1 MKTIAAIHADF
12 ERTFV
17 GLPARL
23 NADLRG
29 ETVLRRTI
37 RQLRKTPGLASIHL
51 MADVAQ
57 EAAARR
63 AIDGLD
69 VTLELHQAGSPP
81 WSRYVASGRKW
92 SLDAWRGGLAGT
104 TVYDEFTHPWLLDFL
119 AQREKADAVVDVPA
133 AAPLLDPVLLGQ
145 LIAYFETIRKEVRL
159 GLVQSAPGLSAVIY
173 QPEFLAHLAANAQPP
188 GRAMSYLPESPQ
200 NDAIH
205 QPCWFAADATIAHAW
220 GRCIADTSTA
230 MARVDRIIA
239 DLGLADPDQTPD
251 ALAVSRWLLANR
263 HGRFDALPT
272 EVEIEITTDDPLAA
286 STLRPRGQALQ
297 RTARMDFAVFQR
309 IVDELGACD
318 DRLVVLGGFGDPL
331 LHPQWPDFVRYA
343 RSRGILGIAVRTTGI
358 HLDAEAIE
366 QLTACEPDAINVLI
380 DAATPAVYRALHQA
394 DHFDRIC
401 ANIEALCSVQQQRQL
416 PRPLIVCEMLKTP
429 ETMDEIEPFYDRW
442 ISRTASAVIAGPSHY
457 ASAWPNR
464 AVVRM
469 APPTRFACA
478 RLPHRAMLLGDG
490 RMTLCDQDYRA
501 AHAVGS
507 LQDRGLAEL
516 WNGPALANVRESHLN
531 GSWDAL
537 PLCRACDEWHRP

>member
-12 ERTFV
+12 ERTFA

-29 ETVLRRTI
+29 ETVLRRTV

-51 MADVAQ
+51 MADAAQ
-57 EAAARR
+57 EAAARQ
-63 AIDGLD
+63 AIEGLD

-81 WSRYVASGRKW
+81 WARYVASGRKW

-119 AQREKADAVVDVPA
+119 AKRESADAVVDVPA
-133 AAPLLDPVLLGQ
+133 AAPLLDPALLGQ
-145 LIAYFETIRKEVRL
+145 LIDYFEKIRKDVRL

-173 QPEFLAHLAANAQPP
+173 QPGFLAHLAGNSQPP
-188 GRAMSYLPESPQ
+188 GRAMAYLPESPQ

-230 MARVDRIIA
+230 MTRVDRIIA
-239 DLGLADPDQTPD
+239 DLGLTDPGRTPD

-263 HGRFDALPT
+263 NTRFDALPA

-286 STLRPRGQALQ
+286 STLRPRGPALQ
-297 RTARMDFAVFQR
+297 RSARMEFAVFQR
-309 IVDELGACD
+309 IVDELAGCD
-318 DRLVVLGGFGDPL
+318 DRLIVLGGFGDPL
-331 LHPQWPDFVRYA
+331 LHPQWPDFIRHA
-343 RSRGILGIAVRTTGI
+343 RSRGILGVALRTTGVS
-358 HLDAEAIE
+358 LDAQAIE
-366 QLTACEPDAINVLI
+366 ELTACEPDVINVLI
-380 DAATPAVYRALHQA
+380 DGASAGAYRTLHQA
-394 DHFDRIC
+394 DHYDQIC
-401 ANIEALCSVQQQRQL
+401 ANIEALCNVQQQRQL
-416 PRPLIVCEMLKTP
+416 PRPLIACEMLKTP

-442 ISRTASAVIAGPSHY
+442 IARTASAVIAGPSHY
-457 ASAWPNR
+457 AGTWPDR

-478 RLPHRAMLLGDG
+478 RLPHRAMVLADG
-490 RMTLCDQDYRA
+490 RMTLCDQDYRG
-501 AHAVGS
+501 AHAIGS
-507 LQDRGLAEL
+507 LQECGLAEL
-516 WNGPALANVRESHLN
+516 WNGSALRNVREKHLTGN
-531 GSWDAL
+531 WDAL
-537 PLCRACDEWHRP
+537 LPCRDCDEWHRP